1 MDGKPSYEE
10 LGKRVEDL
18 QEKAAN
24 GRRAEEELRAMHEMM
39 RASFDAIQDGINV
52 VDLDFNIIDI
62 NDVLL
67 KAFGLSDRES
77 VIGRKCFEVLKGRK
91 EVCPH
96 CKVVEAYRTS
106 SPARR
111 TTTPED
117 EAKTGGRSFE
127 IFAYPILDQDGGLTG
142 AVEFSRD
149 ITERKQMEEEQ
160 ARMRMQREGLW
171 NLARM
176 VDVDHKTLC
185 DNVLDQLLVMTQSKY
200 AFYGFLNEDESVL
213 KVYSWSKEVLN
224 KCVVS
229 GRPLEFFINRG
240 GLWTAAVRERK
251 ALIINDYKADHP
263 DKIGIPEGHVEL
275 TRLLVVPVFVRGR
288 IVALSTVANKSSD
301 YTEEDAK
308 QVEAFCSNAQTIL
321 DRKDAENRLREHLD
335 HLDKRV
341 KERTIELEEE
351 VARHEQTEAALR
363 ESEQDKTNILQTMSE
378 LVVYVDTNMKIL
390 WANRAAADSLGVT
403 PDDLLGKY
411 CYKEWFQADAPCLF
425 CPAKK
430 ILETGESSEG
440 ETQSPD
446 GRVWL
451 FRGYPVKDENGK
463 ITGFVEVVQDI
474 TEAKRFEIQLQQAQK
489 MEAIGTLAGGIAH
502 DFNNLLMGIQGH
514 ASLMLLNVDS
524 GHAHFGHLKGIEASV
539 ERAAYLTR
547 QLLGFA
553 RGGKY
558 EVKSTDLNL
567 LIEKNSDMFGRTK
580 KEIRIH
586 KKYEKKIWPVELDQG
601 QIDQVLLNLYVNAW
615 QAMPGGGDL
624 YIDTS
629 NVLLDDNY
637 VEPFGVT
644 PGNYVKISVTDTGV
658 GMDEAVRKRIFEP
671 FFTTKEI
678 GSGTGLGLASAY
690 GIIRNHGGIINV
702 YSEKGKGTTF
712 NIYLPASQKEVSS
725 EEKRPEEEIL
735 KGTETILFVD
745 DEDIV
750 LDVGRDILEA
760 MGYKVLSARSGKEAV
775 EIYGKH
781 KDEIDL
787 VVLDM
792 VLSDMGGGEVYD
804 IMKEADPDIK
814 VLLSSGYSVQ
824 GQASGILER
833 GCDGFIQ
840 KPFDIKA
847 LSHTIREILDK

>member
-1 MDGKPSYEE
+1 M
-10 LGKRVEDL
+10 
-18 QEKAAN
+18 
-24 GRRAEEELRAMHEMM
+24 
-39 RASFDAIQDGINV
+39 
-52 VDLDFNIIDI
+52 
-62 NDVLL
+62 
-67 KAFGLSDRES
+67 
-77 VIGRKCFEVLKGRK
+77 
-91 EVCPH
+91 
-96 CKVVEAYRTS
+96 
-106 SPARR
+106 
-111 TTTPED
+111 
-117 EAKTGGRSFE
+117 
-127 IFAYPILDQDGGLTG
+127 
-142 AVEFSRD
+142 
-149 ITERKQMEEEQ
+149 
-160 ARMRMQREGLW
+160 
-171 NLARM
+171 
-176 VDVDHKTLC
+176 
-185 DNVLDQLLVMTQSKY
+185 
-200 AFYGFLNEDESVL
+200 
-213 KVYSWSKEVLN
+213 
-224 KCVVS
+224 
-229 GRPLEFFINRG
+229 
-240 GLWTAAVRERK
+240 
-251 ALIINDYKADHP
+251 
-263 DKIGIPEGHVEL
+263 
-275 TRLLVVPVFVRGR
+275 
-288 IVALSTVANKSSD
+288 
-301 YTEEDAK
+301 
-308 QVEAFCSNAQTIL
+308 
-321 DRKDAENRLREHLD
+321 
-335 HLDKRV
+335 
-341 KERTIELEEE
+341 
-351 VARHEQTEAALR
+351 
-363 ESEQDKTNILQTMSE
+363 
-378 LVVYVDTNMKIL
+378 
-390 WANRAAADSLGVT
+390 
-403 PDDLLGKY
+403 
-411 CYKEWFQADAPCLF
+411 
-425 CPAKK
+425 
-430 ILETGESSEG
+430 
-440 ETQSPD
+440 
-446 GRVWL
+446 
-451 FRGYPVKDENGK
+451 
-463 ITGFVEVVQDI
+463 
-474 TEAKRFEIQLQQAQK
+474 
-489 MEAIGTLAGGIAH
+489 
-502 DFNNLLMGIQGH
+502 
-514 ASLMLLNVDS
+514 
-524 GHAHFGHLKGIEASV
+524 
-539 ERAAYLTR
+539 
-547 QLLGFA
+547 
-553 RGGKY
+553 
-558 EVKSTDLNL
+558 
-567 LIEKNSDMFGRTK
+567 
-580 KEIRIH
+580 
-586 KKYEKKIWPVELDQG
+586 ELDQG